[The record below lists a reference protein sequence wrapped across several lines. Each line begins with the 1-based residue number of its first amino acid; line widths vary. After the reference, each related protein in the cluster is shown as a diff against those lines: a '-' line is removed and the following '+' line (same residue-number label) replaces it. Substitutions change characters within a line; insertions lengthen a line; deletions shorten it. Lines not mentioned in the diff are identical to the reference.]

1 MPEDDAFPVEWTG
14 RRAVVTLPEHID
26 VSNVGQLRDRLLSVI
41 NRGAAVLIADMT
53 STVSC
58 DHAGV
63 DAIARAH
70 QRAAVSATQ
79 LRVAVAAPVVRRVLS
94 IEGLDRLVSIY
105 PSVEAAL
112 AAGASGPAIAA
123 SVLARPQPVASQLA
137 GVAGEQRTRA
147 ISPALFWQLI
157 DTLGDGLVLTSHDGE
172 IILVNRRCEEMLGYD
187 RDELVGQR
195 IESLVPFDLRAAHE
209 RYRAAYMQ
217 APQARRM
224 AERARLVAL
233 RKDGATLPVEISLS
247 PVPTASAQFILAVIR
262 DSTETRRREDLA
274 DLARAAVAEHTRRD
288 HELLDRVVD
297 GLFQVGL
304 SLQAAVEL
312 PSEVARERI
321 TEALGQLDDAILEIR
336 AYVIPPGEEG
346 MAYQAASPNGT

>member
-14 RRAVVTLPEHID
+14 RQGVVTLPEHID

-58 DHAGV
+58 DHAAV

-70 QRAAVSATQ
+70 QRAAVSGTQ

-112 AAGASGPAIAA
+112 AAGPAIAA

-157 DTLGDGLVLTSHDGE
+157 DTLGDGLALTSHDGE

-209 RYRAAYMQ
+209 GYRAAYMQ

-247 PVPTASAQFILAVIR
+247 PVPTASGQFILAVIR

-321 TEALGQLDDAILEIR
+321 TEALGQLDDTILEIR
-336 AYVIPPGEEG
+336 AYAFPPGQEG
-346 MAYQAASPNGT
+346 MASQAASPNGT